1 MSSAID
7 EILHPVSQILG
18 ALDRMPLMMW
28 LSDRNGTMRFVNR
41 AWSEFRG
48 RPGELEH
55 GEGWLEGVPAED
67 RALVQATHVSGCR
80 LGEPFSQD
88 CRVRRADGALRW
100 IAMTS
105 QPWLDAKGQHLAH
118 IGTCVDVTARRDQ
131 DEAELTERR
140 RLEALLESAGNIAFR
155 MRLYPARSIEYVS
168 GALKAITDHT
178 AAEFY
183 ADPDLPRK
191 ALHPDDA
198 DKLVDRLDAEHA
210 SSATMRWLH
219 PDGSIIWAEH
229 RRRPV
234 FDETGRVVAVEGIA
248 RDITGLVESQQ
259 RLRESEEQ
267 MRHLAARLQTAR
279 EEERARVARELHD
292 ELGQTLTALKLE
304 IGRAI
309 AALSVE
315 RLTPSVVDR
324 LQSLMGL
331 SELGLSTVKRIATDL
346 RPSTLDHL
354 GLVEAIR
361 WEAVAFKARSGIR
374 CHVRMPARYTPLT
387 PDQETAIFRIFQES
401 LTNVTR
407 HAHASAVTVTLAERK
422 GFELRIRDNGRGITA
437 VEAADPRAIGLIGM
451 RERAALVG
459 AIFHIEG
466 RRGRGT
472 TVSVHVPQHTLAAPT
487 GRARARKARAAH

>member
-1 MSSAID
+1 VSSAID
-7 EILHPVSQILG
+7 HILHPVSQILG
-18 ALDRMPLMMW
+18 ALNRTPLMVW
-28 LSDRNGTMRFVNR
+28 VSDRNGAMLFVNR

-48 RPGELEH
+48 RPAEVEQGA
-55 GEGWLEGVPAED
+55 GWLDGVPAD
-67 RALVQATHVSGCR
+67 DQPLVRDAHASGCR
-80 LGEPFSQD
+80 QPEPFGQD
-88 CRVRRADGALRW
+88 CRVLRADGAVRW
-100 IAMTS
+100 VAMTG
-105 QPWLDAKGQHLAH
+105 QPWCDSQGQHLAH

-131 DEAELTERR
+131 DEADLTERR
-140 RLEALLESAGNIAFR
+140 RLEALLESARDMAFR
-155 MRLYPARSIEYVS
+155 MRLYPTRTIEYVS
-168 GALKAITDHT
+168 GALEAITGHT

-198 DKLVDRLDAEHA
+198 AKLVDRLGVDHN
-210 SSATMRWLH
+210 SSATMRWVH
-219 PDGSIIWAEH
+219 RDGSVIWAEH

-234 FDETGRVVAVEGIA
+234 FDESGRIVAVEGIA

-267 MRHLAARLQTAR
+267 MRHLAARVQSAR

-315 RLTPSVVDR
+315 RLTPTVVDR

-374 CHVRMPARYTPLT
+374 CHIRMPAHYTPLT
-387 PDQETAIFRIFQES
+387 PEQETAIFRIFQES

-451 RERAALVG
+451 RERAALAGGELQVER
-459 AIFHIEG
+459 FEG
-466 RRGRGT
+466 
-472 TVSVHVPQHTLAAPT
+472 SFCVHAELPYACQAS
-487 GRARARKARAAH
+487 